1 MNRFPQRVLLRAPLL
16 ACAALFAVLAQPAC
30 AASCTIS
37 TTPVSF
43 GIYDVFAMNPNNN
56 GIGSLTLVCSTD
68 AGNVALSTGQSNTY
82 AARVMRSG
90 ANPLTYN
97 LYTSAART
105 RVWGDGSGGSRV
117 MRAAEKATTIFSIYG
132 QIPAGQDAAVGT
144 YTDNITV
151 TITF

>member
-1 MNRFPQRVLLRAPLL
+1 LL
-16 ACAALFAVLAQPAC
+16 AVLSQPSC

-43 GIYDVFAMNPNNN
+43 GIYNVFAMTPNNN
-56 GIGSLTLVCSTD
+56 GIGSLTIVCSTD
-68 AGNVALSTGQSNTY
+68 AGNVALSTGQSNNY

-105 RVWGDGSGGSRV
+105 TVWGDGSGGSRV

-132 QIPAGQDAAVGT
+132 QIPAGQDAAVGA
-144 YTDNITV
+144 YSDNIIATV
-151 TITF
+151 TF